1 MEKQTDIKRISP
13 LTWVILSILVLGAG
27 TLIFWVIIMMFFK

>member
-1 MEKQTDIKRISP
+1 MENQTSAKKVSP
-13 LTWVILSILVLGAG
+13 LTWVILGILVLGAG